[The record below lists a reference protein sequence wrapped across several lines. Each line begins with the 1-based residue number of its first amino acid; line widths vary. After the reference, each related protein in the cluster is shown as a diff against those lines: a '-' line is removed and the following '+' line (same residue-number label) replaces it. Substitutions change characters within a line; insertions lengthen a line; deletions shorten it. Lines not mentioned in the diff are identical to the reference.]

1 MKRAKSPKDLQ
12 RSESTLSRRRAVV
25 QKGKR
30 TAFTCLGNWYDLADR
45 GSCADL
51 LETLASVTSHR
62 DKNCAIAEIVDHAQ
76 TLLEDEQ

>member
-12 RSESTLSRRRAVV
+12 RSESRRRAVV

-45 GSCADL
+45 ESCADL
-51 LETLASVTSHR
+51 LEVIASVTSHR

-76 TLLEDEQ
+76 TLLEDME